1 MSAQDSN
8 TNSQQT
14 VATMTIVAT
23 SRESQGSNIRARIT
37 RRLSAPSSSMTPVK
51 VCKSLSHSLEAL
63 DLSSASPTQTLASL
77 RYLVLSYLAYLER
90 KLSEIESPDFEPWEE
105 GNSNLDDAKPWVQT
119 ALEMLEGIREDV
131 CSHLPEI
138 HFADL
143 SSVEEFVRSHLPDL
157 HDVRAHLP
165 DMPHLPDMAE
175 VRSHLPDMPP
185 LPDMTEMRSHLPDML
200 TLPDMDD
207 MLSDMRHKLND
218 VRTRFHELDFQQHFN
233 YIPTLTAHLENLKS
247 HLSNS
252 EVATEISFGPSNVLS
267 DLLESIL
274 ESDVVKDIIKSA
286 PDALEQGEH
295 MLELAA
301 LEVTMA
307 VKRSFEG
314 MQLIKYS
321 DLPHPWKNN
330 PFVVHGYRF
339 IPIERWHLLLLSVF
353 KLHNE
358 TLNIHTHLIP
368 FLLWA
373 INLLPLF
380 NDTSQ
385 FDTPEILFMSFALLC
400 LLSSALWHTMSGCA
414 DHRSMEMCARIDYV
428 GIGCASVGTIVHYG
442 FRCHTDIGHMFL
454 GLCFITGLAG
464 NIFPFMDW
472 FNQHKYRYYRIC
484 FFLTMAF
491 SGIGPAVALSY
502 LHSKEEM
509 YAFVSPVFPSLLSY
523 LIGLFFYAA
532 HFPERVL
539 PEGIRH
545 RLDMIGGGS
554 HAIWHCF
561 IVLAVSQHK
570 TAIQSMKSGI
580 QCSSGLHQSGW
591 A

>member
-1 MSAQDSN
+1 MSKKVATDN
-8 TNSQQT
+8 TQK
-14 VATMTIVAT
+14 VATMSVVAT
-23 SRESQGSNIRARIT
+23 ARSAPGSNVRARIT
-37 RRLSAPSSSMTPVK
+37 RRLSTSSTPMTPMK
-51 VCKSLSHSLEAL
+51 VCRSLSHSLEAL

-90 KLSEIESPDFEPWEE
+90 KLSEIESPEFEPWSEE
-105 GNSNLDDAKPWVQT
+105 GEYGTEDEKPWVHT
-119 ALEMLEGIREDV
+119 ALEMLERIREDV

-143 SSVEEFVRSHLPDL
+143 SSMEEFLRSHLPDL
-157 HDVRAHLP
+157 HDVRSHLP
-165 DMPHLPDMAE
+165 EMPHLPDMADM
-175 VRSHLPDMPP
+175 RSHLPDMPP
-185 LPDMTEMRSHLPDML
+185 LPDMTDMRSHLPDML

-218 VRTRFHELDFQQHFN
+218 VRTRFQELDFQHHFT

-252 EVATEISFGPSNVLS
+252 EVGTEISFGPSNVLS
-267 DLLESIL
+267 DLLKSVL
-274 ESDVVKDIIKSA
+274 ESDVAQDIINSA

-295 MLELAA
+295 MLEAAA
-301 LEVTMA
+301 LEVAMA
-307 VKRSFEG
+307 VKRSLQG
-314 MQLIKYS
+314 MHLIKYS

-339 IPIERWHLLLLSVF
+339 IPIERWPLLLLSVF

-380 NDTSQ
+380 NNRHT

-428 GIGCASVGTIVHYG
+428 GIGWLISASVGTVVHYG
-442 FRCHTDIGHMFL
+442 FRCHPDIGHWFL
-454 GLCFITGLAG
+454 GLCFATGLAG

-472 FNQHKYRYYRIC
+472 FNQHEYRYYRIA
-484 FFLTMAF
+484 FFLTLAF
-491 SGIGPAVALSY
+491 SGIGPAVALSF
-502 LHSKEEM
+502 LHSKAEM
-509 YAFVSPVFPSLLSY
+509 HAFASPVYPSLLSY
-523 LIGLFFYAA
+523 LVGLFFYAA

-539 PEGIRH
+539 PEGVRR

-570 TAIQSMKSGI
+570 SAIQSMKAGI
-580 QCSSGLHQSGW
+580 QCSSGLH
-591 A
+591 